1 MKLSTVAG
9 GISCLVVFALPS
21 SVDAAPCASDDTR
34 EVCIERDIYFLPGVH
49 GIFLAPRGAD
59 DPFLGGGVQIAPFHW
74 SHNNDRF
81 GPSQGAVFLGASMLE
96 SGSSDAAMA
105 IYDAGFSLSFERN
118 ASRRFLIPYFGTS
131 FGGTIHRDLPNTAFA
146 YPFAG
151 IHFYWHHNLV
161 LDGEGGY
168 HFPFASIDEMS
179 GPRAQMTAR
188 FSMW

>member
-1 MKLSTVAG
+1 MKLGIALLLSFTVA
-9 GISCLVVFALPS
+9 ALPAGAL
-21 SVDAAPCASDDTR
+21 AAPCASDDR
-34 EVCIERDIYFLPGVH
+34 RDVCIERDIYFLPGAH
-49 GIFLAPRGAD
+49 GVLFAPRGSD
-59 DPFLGGGVQIAPFHW
+59 EPFLGGGVQIAPFHW

-96 SGSSDAAMA
+96 STASESAMA
-105 IYDAGFSLSFERN
+105 IYDVGFSLSFERN
-118 ASRRFLIPYFGTS
+118 SSRRFLIPYFGTS
-131 FGGTIHRDLPNTAFA
+131 VGGTVHRELPNTAFS

-151 IHFYWHHNLV
+151 VHFYWHHNLV

-168 HFPFASIDEMS
+168 HFPFEAIDEMS